1 MAKKLADLKPEE
13 KDDILNYLGFED
25 FENFK
30 DQFPQKFLTVDSAV
44 TNETV
49 IQKVTGKRLGEI
61 AGKLHKVAKFLNPEI
76 SLDKFNEK
84 KIEENIPEIEALLQT
99 KFTELQ
105 EHAKSGNDKKL
116 NDALTQL
123 AEKDKSINS
132 YKELAE
138 KEAAERERVTNEFQT
153 GMKSYKINHQF
164 EQFKSKLAWIDDPTD
179 VQRIGF
185 DTKIGSSYKFDLDEK
200 ENLIVLDKEGKP
212 IPSKVN
218 GGKMADPL
226 EILDAEL
233 EANKLKKL
241 NNANNKNSGI
251 FTTAKPELPSNGR
264 EFNPDYLKR
273 VQQLQK

>member
-13 KDDILNYLGFED
+13 MTEILTYIGIED

-30 DQFPQKFLTVDSAV
+30 DEFPKKFLTVDSAV
-44 TNETV
+44 ANETV

-99 KFTELQ
+99 KITELQ
-105 EHAKSGNDKKL
+105 ESAKSGNDKKL
-116 NDALTQL
+116 NDALRL
-123 AEKDKSINS
+123 IEEKDKSIGS

-138 KEAAERERVTNEFQT
+138 SNASKLEAATNEFTT

-164 EQFKSKLAWIDDPTD
+164 EQYKNKLNWIDEPTD
-179 VQRIGF
+179 VERIGF
-185 DTKIGSSYKFDLDEK
+185 DTKIGTNYKFDLDEK

-226 EILDAEL
+226 EILDFEL
-233 EANKLKKL
+233 AANKLKKV
-241 NNANNKNSGI
+241 NNASNKNNGI
-251 FTTAKPELPSNGR
+251 FTPPNRDKSENGR
-264 EFNPDYLKR
+264 ELTSDYERRLAALGK
-273 VQQLQK
+273 

>member
-1 MAKKLADLKPEE
+1 MAKKLTDLKPEE
-13 KDDILNYLGFED
+13 KDEILNYLGFED

-30 DQFPQKFLTVDSAV
+30 DQFPQKFLTVDSAI

-61 AGKLHKVAKFLNPEI
+61 AGKLHKVAKFLNPEM

-84 KIEENIPEIEALLQT
+84 KIEENIPEIENLLQT
-99 KFTELQ
+99 KFNELQ
-105 EHAKSGNDKKL
+105 ESAKSGNDKKL
-116 NDALTQL
+116 NDALAQL
-123 AEKDKSINS
+123 AEKDKSISS

-153 GMKSYKINHQF
+153 GMKTYKINHQF
-164 EQFKSKLAWIDDPTD
+164 EQYKSKLNWIDDPTD

-185 DTKIGSSYKFDLDEK
+185 DTKIGSSYRFDLDEK
-200 ENLIVLDKEGKP
+200 ENLIVLDKDGKP
-212 IPSKVN
+212 IPSKLHA
-218 GGKMADPL
+218 GKMADAY

-241 NNANNKNSGI
+241 NNADNKNNRI
-251 FTTAKPELPSNGR
+251 FTSAKQEQTTNGR

>member
-1 MAKKLADLKPEE
+1 MAKKIDDLTIEE
-13 KDDILNYLGFED
+13 AKDLLKYVGIED
-25 FENFK
+25 AENFK
-30 DQFPQKFLTVDSAV
+30 EQFPTKFLTVDSAI

-84 KIEENIPEIEALLQT
+84 KIEENIPEIENLLQT
-99 KFTELQ
+99 KFNELQ
-105 EHAKSGNDKKL
+105 ESAKSGNDKKL
-116 NDALTQL
+116 NDALAQL
-123 AEKDKSINS
+123 AEKDKSISS

-153 GMKSYKINHQF
+153 GMKTYKINHQF
-164 EQFKSKLAWIDDPTD
+164 EQYKSKLNWIDEPTD

-185 DTKIGSSYKFDLDEK
+185 DTKIGSSYRFDLDEK

-212 IPSKVN
+212 IPSKSHA
-218 GGKMADPL
+218 GKMADPL

-241 NNANNKNSGI
+241 NNADNKNNRI
-251 FTTAKPELPSNGR
+251 FTSATKTEQNGSGLSKA
-264 EFNPDYLKR
+264 YLKSIG
-273 VQQLQK
+273 Q

>member
-1 MAKKLADLKPEE
+1 MAKKLTDLKPEE
-13 KDDILNYLGFED
+13 KDEILSYLGFED

-84 KIEENIPEIEALLQT
+84 RIEDNIPEIETLLQT
-99 KFTELQ
+99 KFNELQ
-105 EHAKSGNDKKL
+105 ESAKSGNDKKL
-116 NDALTQL
+116 NDALKQL
-123 AEKDKSINS
+123 EEKDKSLLS

-138 KEAAERERVTNEFQT
+138 NNAKKLEENTTNFQANIKKFKVDT
-153 GMKSYKINHQF
+153 QF
-164 EQFKSKLAWIDDPTD
+164 EQYKSKLNWIDEPTD

-185 DTKIGSSYKFDLDEK
+185 DTKIGSSYRFDLDEK

-212 IPSKVN
+212 IPSKSHA
-218 GGKMADPL
+218 GKMADPL

-241 NNANNKNSGI
+241 NNANNKNSSI
-251 FTTAKPELPSNGR
+251 FTTQTQQQTSNGR
-264 EFNPDYLKR
+264 EFNSDYLKR
-273 VQQLQK
+273 VQQVQK